1 MSLSNLPPRPI
12 RNLAGK
18 VAIVTGAGAAGDDLG
33 NGRAIAL
40 LLAEDGAS
48 VICVDR
54 DEVSAQRTVE
64 MIQEQGAGSAVAIR
78 ADVTSD
84 GDCSRCVSTAVAE
97 YGRLDILVNNVG
109 ILGPSGTAE
118 NVDIAAWSKA
128 LEINVTSMMIMAK
141 HAIPAMLKNAPGDG
155 SIRGSIVNMGSVAG
169 LQGGTPSLLYPTSKG
184 AVVNMTRAMAANHGQ
199 DGIRVNCVCPGKPT
213 ATHAAAPADMANGD
227 TGMVYTPMV
236 YNVGGGMSQEM
247 REARRNRSLLRTEGN
262 AWDVAN
268 AVRFLAGNEARWITG
283 TMLTV
288 DAGATCA
295 SFVPLNN

>member
-1 MSLSNLPPRPI
+1 MSLSNLPPRPV
-12 RNLAGK
+12 RNLSGK

-54 DEVSAQRTVE
+54 DEALAQRTVD
-64 MIQEQGAGSAVAIR
+64 MIQDQGSGSAVAIR
-78 ADVTSD
+78 ADVTSED
-84 GDCSRCVSTAVAE
+84 DCSQCVSKALAD

-118 NVDIAAWSKA
+118 TVDILAWSKG

-155 SIRGSIVNMGSVAG
+155 SIKGSIVNMGSVAG

-184 AVVNMTRAMAANHGQ
+184 AVVNMTRAMAANHGP
-199 DGIRVNCVCPGKPT
+199 DGIRVNCVCPGKSPPTPPTPLQFTHT
-213 ATHAAAPADMANGD
+213 ATQEWSTLPWYTMQVVVCQKKCEKLDAIAA
-227 TGMVYTPMV
+227 
-236 YNVGGGMSQEM
+236 
-247 REARRNRSLLRTEGN
+247 
-262 AWDVAN
+262 
-268 AVRFLAGNEARWITG
+268 
-283 TMLTV
+283 
-288 DAGATCA
+288 C
-295 SFVPLNN
+295 

>member
-1 MSLSNLPPRPI
+1 MSLSNLPPRPV
-12 RNLAGK
+12 RTLAGK

-48 VICVDR
+48 VICVER
-54 DEVSAQRTVE
+54 DVSLAQKTVE
-64 MIQEQGAGSAVAIR
+64 MIQEQGGGSAIAFR
-78 ADVTSD
+78 ADVALD
-84 GDCSRCVSTAVAE
+84 ADCSQCVSKAVAE

-118 NVDIAAWSKA
+118 IVDVSAWSEG
-128 LEINVTSMMIMAK
+128 LEVNVTSMMLMAK
-141 HAIPAMLKNAPGDG
+141 HAIPVMLKNAPGDG

-184 AVVNMTRAMAANHGQ
+184 AVVNMTRAMAAHHGQ
-199 DGIRVNCVCPGKPT
+199 DGIRVNCVFS
-213 ATHAAAPADMANGD
+213 
-227 TGMVYTPMV
+227 GMVYTPMV
-236 YNVGGGMSQEM
+236 YNAGSGMSQEM
-247 REARRNRSLLRTEGN
+247 REARRNRSILRTEGN
-262 AWDVAN
+262 AWDVAS

-283 TMLTV
+283 TILTV

-295 SFVPLNN
+295 GFVPMNT